1 MREQIKRYYISQKA
15 RKPTAKVQQNLSEAH
30 QHSQRCAN
38 NALQSQLWKSDIW
51 NIHWASPLIAMSDG
65 LHQNKTWN
73 RNWVKLWIVMV
84 MVHLLHKMNVESSTM
99 VGCQDTS
106 TPKDWKH
113 WVKADESRTQTF
125 LLRSYYV
132 PTTFL
137 PWETFQVR
145 PYDHTTMDP
154 PWHGVPR
161 SPEVNRASI
170 KGVHPKLSRPDQSIG
185 QSRSIKTMVTICYHG
200 SAILFLESL

>member
-132 PTTFL
+132 SAMGNVPGTTI
-137 PWETFQVR
+137 R
-145 PYDHTTMDP
+145 PYDHGSAMSWCP
-154 PWHGVPR
+154 KFSRGQQSLHQGR
-161 SPEVNRASI
+161 SPIFVPTWPIDWSI
-170 KGVHPKLSRPDQSIG
+170 
-185 QSRSIKTMVTICYHG
+185 
-200 SAILFLESL
+200 